1 VSAPAGTRQT
11 VTEENV
17 VATTLDQP
25 TATTGEELV
34 AGSSTAPRARRRGRG
49 RKRLL
54 NAALPVGVFVVLV
67 GIWYAITYLVLD
79 PQRRFLLPPPQQV
92 ITDALFDGPTMQ
104 KIGDALGRTITVTF
118 VGLAIAI
125 AIGMLWAIA
134 MSQAKPIERSL
145 FPYAVA
151 LQCIPILALVPLIG
165 FWFGYGFPSRVI
177 VCVMI
182 ALFPVVSNTLFG
194 LQSVD
199 RSQHELFD
207 LHGAGR
213 ITRLLKLQL
222 PAAMPAIFAGFR
234 ISAGLSVVG
243 AIVGDLF
250 FKQGNP
256 GLGILLDNF
265 RARLQGPQLFLTI
278 IIASALGFAV
288 FLIFGWIGR
297 LAVGRWYDQSR
308 DAG

>member
-1 VSAPAGTRQT
+1 
-11 VTEENV
+11 
-17 VATTLDQP
+17 
-25 TATTGEELV
+25 
-34 AGSSTAPRARRRGRG
+34 
-49 RKRLL
+49 
-54 NAALPVGVFVVLV
+54 
-67 GIWYAITYLVLD
+67 
-79 PQRRFLLPPPQQV
+79 
-92 ITDALFDGPTMQ
+92 
-104 KIGDALGRTITVTF
+104 
-118 VGLAIAI
+118 
-125 AIGMLWAIA
+125 
-134 MSQAKPIERSL
+134 
-145 FPYAVA
+145 
-151 LQCIPILALVPLIG
+151 
-165 FWFGYGFPSRVI
+165 

-194 LQSVD
+194 LQSVE